1 MAGSRTTQFLAPNT
15 YATFYQLA
23 HAFSEEVLAQIVSI
37 QMHAQLLTTLYQRL
51 SAASAGE
58 DVRASEAAASAAQLR
73 DAAQQTLEDVRRCF
87 WPEGNHHTLNESR
100 WFPYDEKAWDAFFGQ
115 VNQVLDP
122 HLSEIAAYLHSL
134 QAVNDVAGGAARGG
148 NSQAAWPNAELIPV
162 DALLRLQPILTTG
175 GFEARIFGT
184 PRDASFKM

>member
-23 HAFSEEVLAQIVSI
+23 HAYSEEVIAQIASI
-37 QMHAQLLTTLYQRL
+37 QMRAQLLTTLYQRL

-87 WPEGNHHTLNESR
+87 WPGGTDHTLNESR
-100 WFPYDEKAWDAFFGQ
+100 WFPYDEKAWDAFFGE

-122 HLSEIAAYLHSL
+122 HLSHIAAYLHSL
-134 QAVNDVAGGAARGG
+134 QAVNDIAGGAARGG
-148 NSQAAWPNAELIPV
+148 NSQAAWPDAEIIPV
-162 DALLRLQPILTTG
+162 APLLRLQPILTAP
-175 GFEARIFGT
+175 GFEAWMFGT
-184 PRDASFKM
+184 PRDTSLKM